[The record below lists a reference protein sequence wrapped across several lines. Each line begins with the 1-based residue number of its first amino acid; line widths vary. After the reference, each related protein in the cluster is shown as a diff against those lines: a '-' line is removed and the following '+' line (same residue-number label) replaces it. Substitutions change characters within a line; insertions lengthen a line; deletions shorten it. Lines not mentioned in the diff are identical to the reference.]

1 MKAKLLL
8 PLLAVVFFGMTVT
21 SCRQIV
27 APEYVGVENIQ
38 LQSKGFTNTTLSA
51 DVRLYNPNKSNLTFK
66 SGSLNIFVDDRLLG
80 HTELDSTIYINRLDT
95 FSIPIAV
102 KLDVKN
108 VLGNALSIG
117 LKDSVLMRLEG
128 KVKVGRSGV
137 FITRPVNYERR
148 EKLDLLSQW

>member
-8 PLLAVVFFGMTVT
+8 LLLAVVFGITIT

-148 EKLDLLSQW
+148 EKLDLF

>member
-8 PLLAVVFFGMTVT
+8 PLLAVVFGMTVT

-27 APEYVGVENIQ
+27 APKYVGVENIQ

-102 KLDVKN
+102 KLDIKN